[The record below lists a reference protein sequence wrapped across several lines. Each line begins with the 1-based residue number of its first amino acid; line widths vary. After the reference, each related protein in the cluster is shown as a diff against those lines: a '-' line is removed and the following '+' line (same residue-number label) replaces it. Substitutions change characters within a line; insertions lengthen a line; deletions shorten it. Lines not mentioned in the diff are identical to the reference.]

1 MAKSCIT
8 VCFTYFLRMAIFLNT
23 YISQGSVATRL
34 VCGGVFVYDFF
45 LQISYWVRFQP
56 TRRVWKGTLEKNKGI
71 WNLLKFLN
79 LTLTLVVWINSP
91 AVSLSATSVS
101 AVAHTPEYAFLLLLF
116 EYILCTP
123 ASSAPVERVFSQ
135 SGLLLRPH
143 RARMS
148 DKLLES
154 LVLLQCS
161 WHEWLL
167 LTDYFNMNWLVILY
181 VYHFHVN
188 LNMKLT
194 VCKGYRIQC
203 CKK

>member
-1 MAKSCIT
+1 MH
-8 VCFTYFLRMAIFLNT
+8 
-23 YISQGSVATRL
+23 
-34 VCGGVFVYDFF
+34 
-45 LQISYWVRFQP
+45 
-56 TRRVWKGTLEKNKGI
+56 
-71 WNLLKFLN
+71 
-79 LTLTLVVWINSP
+79 VVWINSP
-91 AVSLSATSVS
+91 AVSLSPASVS
-101 AVAHTPEYAFLLLLF
+101 AVAHTPEYAFLLPLF
-116 EYILCTP
+116 EYVLCTP
-123 ASSAPVERVFSQ
+123 ASSAPVKRVFSQ

-203 CKK
+203 CKNNFVDGRERVRCNWSYGLESWHLWSWSCVLRSWSWTLWSC